1 MPTAWAL
8 LTKTERFR
16 VHLVSNLAE
25 EEVLWMRMIPARS
38 LEDALTKVPPDAK
51 GYIMPRG
58 RRCCRCMNVRQTSHF
73 ERRSIGRA
81 ASPFSRC

>member
-1 MPTAWAL
+1 L
-8 LTKTERFR
+8 F
-16 VHLVSNLAE
+16 SNLAE

-51 GYIMPRG
+51 GYIMRARG
-58 RRCCRCMNVRQTSHF
+58 AAAGCMNVRQTSHF

-81 ASPFSRC
+81 AISF